1 MLGKCPW
8 HAHSVV
14 TCCNMIQDGCEQ
26 CKRPSLP
33 TIFRSSKQ
41 STKGVACEISKRLE
55 IWNQRHMAQRAE
67 RVDVHACETL
77 LPGLRKALVW
87 PRNGLRSNL
96 IASKLQKFYGGGGP
110 CPQTPLA
117 VVCLLTH
124 HWPDHCK
131 FDGYGPVITT
141 NGMMV
146 HGWIKVQ
153 PKCTSVILHFL
164 SSWGQELCHPINLWE
179 LLNLAHKVDT
189 YTTGYYVVVSY
200 IKY

>member
-41 STKGVACEISKRLE
+41 STKGVACEISERLE

-96 IASKLQKFYGGGGP
+96 IASKLQKFYGEGGGAMPPDPPSCCVLTYAPLTWPLQIWWLWP
-110 CPQTPLA
+110 CNNYQR
-117 VVCLLTH
+117 
-124 HWPDHCK
+124 D
-131 FDGYGPVITT
+131 DGAWVDKGTT
-141 NGMMV
+141 
-146 HGWIKVQ
+146 
-153 PKCTSVILHFL
+153 
-164 SSWGQELCHPINLWE
+164 
-179 LLNLAHKVDT
+179 
-189 YTTGYYVVVSY
+189 
-200 IKY
+200 